1 MISKKEVEHIAK
13 LARIGL
19 TSGEIEKFQKEL
31 SSILDYFEKLEE
43 VDVSE
48 AEPTSHSITRALAKA
63 MRTSFSSLPSPRKR
77 GSVGE
82 DTAAAS
88 LTTRALA
95 KGGDEA
101 AASLTTRAIAS
112 STELENVTRKDEVRL
127 NGASVDEAEKLLD
140 LVPDKKNGYVKV
152 RAILK

>member
-48 AEPTSHSITRALAKA
+48 AEPTSHSITRAIAK
-63 MRTSFSSLPSPRKR
+63 
-77 GSVGE
+77 GE

>member
-48 AEPTSHSITRALAKA
+48 AEPISHPITRA
-63 MRTSFSSLPSPRKR
+63 T
-77 GSVGE
+77 
-82 DTAAAS
+82 
-88 LTTRALA
+88 
-95 KGGDEA
+95 
-101 AASLTTRAIAS
+101 AS